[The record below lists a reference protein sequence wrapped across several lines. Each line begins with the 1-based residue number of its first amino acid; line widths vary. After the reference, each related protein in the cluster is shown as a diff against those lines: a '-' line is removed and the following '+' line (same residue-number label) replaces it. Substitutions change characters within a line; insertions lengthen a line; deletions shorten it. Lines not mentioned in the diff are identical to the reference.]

1 MSETIYSARGTLDDW
16 AYAAGKYPEVITS
29 CVNYQ
34 YRPYPKN
41 MANGLVFLVEMGP
54 HNTKLLGS

>member
-29 CVNYQ
+29 CANYQ

-41 MANGLVFLVEMGP
+41 MANGLVFLV
-54 HNTKLLGS
+54 